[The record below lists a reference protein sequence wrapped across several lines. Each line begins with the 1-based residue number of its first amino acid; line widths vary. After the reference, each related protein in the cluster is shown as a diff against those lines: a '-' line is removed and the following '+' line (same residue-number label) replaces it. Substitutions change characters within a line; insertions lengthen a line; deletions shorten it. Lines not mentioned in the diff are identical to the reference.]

1 MFIWSQSTE
10 NVQMPSATFNAPG
23 NLARK
28 SRAEKLSFNT
38 VTKMLFHFEKHDS
51 NILDVCERSVDRNGY

>member
-1 MFIWSQSTE
+1 
-10 NVQMPSATFNAPG
+10 MPSATFNAPG